1 GPRRLDPWLSDGNVV
16 LAVEGGYFRVHRVVL
31 SSASRVFHDMFS
43 SQQTNKSADRKVDG
57 CPVVTLH
64 DSAPEVQIVL
74 KTLYTRPQRISAEAP
89 MHVSV
94 VTAFLRLGKKY
105 EIRWLFD
112 EACWR
117 IKECYPSSLFS
128 LLFLPPDLKHPV
140 TGRDKYDFQL
150 INLAREFGLLSLL
163 PVAMYRCV
171 CSSPLTAILDG
182 YYFDGSLYH
191 LTPANQKSCIMGRD
205 KLLELRSLTFGWLK
219 RQRPCCI
226 DEVKCALGNFAT
238 ITELW
243 CTDRPSSR
251 DPFMR
256 WDPRWDSRF
265 CSNCMI
271 FCHREIEDG
280 REDAWDG
287 LPSAFGFSSWERL

>member
-1 GPRRLDPWLSDGNVV
+1 MSCRDVAGFSARDSNRAQNS
-16 LAVEGGYFRVHRVVL
+16 VHETVCSLHTFV
-31 SSASRVFHDMFS
+31 
-43 SQQTNKSADRKVDG
+43 
-57 CPVVTLH
+57 PTL
-64 DSAPEVQIVL
+64 
-74 KTLYTRPQRISAEAP
+74 TLTPLRQRIPAEAP
-89 MHVSV
+89 IHISV
-94 VTAFLRLGKKY
+94 LTAFLRLGKKY
-105 EIRWLFD
+105 EIRWLFE
-112 EACWR
+112 EACSR
-117 IKECYPSSLFS
+117 IKQCYPSSLFS

-150 INLAREFGLLSLL
+150 INLAREFGLFSFL

-171 CSSPLTAILDG
+171 CLSPLTAILDG
-182 YYFDGSLYH
+182 YYFDGSPYH

-243 CTDRPSSR
+243 CPDRPSSR

-271 FCHREIEDG
+271 YCHREIEDG
-280 REDAWDG
+280 REDAWNG
-287 LPSAFGFSSWERL
+287 LPSAFGFSSWERLTKNERYESDF